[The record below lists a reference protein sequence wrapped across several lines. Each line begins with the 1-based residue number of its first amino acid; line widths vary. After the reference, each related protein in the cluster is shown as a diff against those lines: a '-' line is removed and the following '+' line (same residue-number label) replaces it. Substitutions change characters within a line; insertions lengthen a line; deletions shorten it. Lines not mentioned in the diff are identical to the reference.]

1 MFYGTVEIS
10 RVITITHQSCL
21 HKIKNF
27 FVQKQNEVATS
38 VIDLDIIN
46 FSKDSK
52 QTSKLV
58 LFYIS

>member
-21 HKIKNF
+21 HKIKSF

-46 FSKDSK
+46 FSKDAIK
-52 QTSKLV
+52 TKLKD
-58 LFYIS
+58 

>member
-38 VIDLDIIN
+38 VMDLEVMIVCMDVI
-46 FSKDSK
+46 
-52 QTSKLV
+52 
-58 LFYIS
+58 

>member
-46 FSKDSK
+46 FSKDSIK
-52 QTSKLV
+52 TKLKD
-58 LFYIS
+58 